1 MRNERLNSQEET
13 TRPQH
18 GNQYTGNFY
27 VFIERKL
34 ISLQLVPS
42 DSHQSIPQNV
52 CACIGQPL
60 TPLSLTLTMS
70 LSSNVLYQ
78 FLRSSLLKNIHS
90 PLSLRFASQSLCS
103 APINRFDSTP
113 AHWHLYGH
121 GSLCGPVSVRN
132 ALDMRKFPLEDRRIS
147 DDSVVPSNAS

>member
-1 MRNERLNSQEET
+1 MILFNMIGFSHKRRFAVNGMDER
-13 TRPQH
+13 
-18 GNQYTGNFY
+18 
-27 VFIERKL
+27 
-34 ISLQLVPS
+34 
-42 DSHQSIPQNV
+42 
-52 CACIGQPL
+52 GQP
-60 TPLSLTLTMS
+60 
-70 LSSNVLYQ
+70 
-78 FLRSSLLKNIHS
+78 
-90 PLSLRFASQSLCS
+90 